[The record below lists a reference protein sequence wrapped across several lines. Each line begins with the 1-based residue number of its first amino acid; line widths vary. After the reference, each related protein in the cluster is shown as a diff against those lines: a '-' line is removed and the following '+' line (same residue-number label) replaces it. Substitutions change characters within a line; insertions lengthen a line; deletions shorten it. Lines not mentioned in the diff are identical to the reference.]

1 MNTREIAFELSHCF
15 NEWGVSSSEK
25 IHRIFR
31 RQAVIAATN
40 YFHSPGDLGTN
51 LEQLE
56 QTSFP
61 TNLNDAFRFYLQNE
75 NVASPLY
82 GYIDHLDMNGRQPY
96 YRKYNKD
103 KRKYEYHL
111 KQQFEGFEEQCDPFT
126 RFVFQR
132 MEREELFFST
142 WMIEDDDVQSAS
154 KGKVIETWLLCHALQ
169 HERCFNCKTKGSL
182 RFFNANTRSSWQ
194 DMICCN
200 KECSAMYKITTKEN
214 KIAMDKSFFL
224 NRFICGSFQEFCQ
237 ERNAENRK
245 MFLVVIPRQ
254 GVRKEIQE
262 IQHLYYPAWIGEI
275 QKGLP
280 HVYHATFNPNLDD
293 LRFKTVVSIAPG
305 SETVW
310 FDLPCPQREID
321 VYDIAKKVFIER
333 FSQAT
338 FDFYA
343 SEYFG
348 DQDGDSEDEG
358 GEKIEENL

>member
-1 MNTREIAFELSHCF
+1 MNSREIAFELSHYF

-25 IHRIFR
+25 THRIFR

-40 YFHSPGDLGTN
+40 YFHSQGDLETD
-51 LEQLE
+51 LEELE
-56 QTSFP
+56 ETSFP

-96 YRKYNKD
+96 YRTYNKG

-126 RFVFQR
+126 RFEFQR
-132 MEREELFFST
+132 LEKEELFFST
-142 WMIEDDDVQSAS
+142 WMIEDDDVQSAF

-169 HERCFNCKTKGSL
+169 HERCFNCKTQGSL
-182 RFFNANTRSSWQ
+182 RFNNYSNSPWQ

-224 NRFICGSFQEFCQ
+224 NRFICGSFQEFCR
-237 ERNAENRK
+237 ERNTENRK
-245 MFLVVIPRQ
+245 MFLVVLPRQ
-254 GVRKEIQE
+254 GVRKEIPE
-262 IQHLYYPAWIGEI
+262 IKHLYYPVWIGEI

-293 LRFKTVVSIAPG
+293 LRFKTVVSIIPG

-310 FDLPCPQREID
+310 FDLPCPLHEVD
-321 VYDIAKKVFIER
+321 VYGIAKTVFIKR

-338 FDFYA
+338 FDFYS

-348 DQDGDSEDEG
+348 DQGGDSEDDG
-358 GEKIEENL
+358 GEKIEEKL